1 MDFPTAIKFIN
12 DDDNHEIMIIMMR
25 RRRRG
30 TRGKDSGQFEHTSV
44 TLPPQL

>member
-1 MDFPTAIKFIN
+1 MDFPTAIKFID
-12 DDDNHEIMIIMMR
+12 DDDNHKIKIIMM

-44 TLPPQL
+44 ALLPQL

>member
-12 DDDNHEIMIIMMR
+12 DDNHKIKIIMMR

-44 TLPPQL
+44 ALLPQL

>member
-12 DDDNHEIMIIMMR
+12 DDNHKIIIIMMR

-30 TRGKDSGQFEHTSV
+30 VRGKDSGQFEHTSV